1 MYPEARSPGGTAVPC
16 PPNLGCPA
24 SVLSRVSQL
33 RPALPLGLGL
43 WEGQPPL
50 YFAFWRLDVNFL

>member
-1 MYPEARSPGGTAVPC
+1 MYPKARSQAEELC
-16 PPNLGCPA
+16 PAPLNLGCPA
-24 SVLSRVSQL
+24 SVLPRVSPL
-33 RPALPLGLGL
+33 RPAGPLGTGL